1 MGDEPSASELERL
14 IARNHRETSADIARL
29 EQSIAAQRQ
38 DFDRYVLA
46 QVYVADQR
54 AWGDRITRLEQAYTD
69 MVRENAA
76 RMRGNRAAYWAAVG
90 AVLAAVVGAVMAYL
104 LAKGGAAK

>member
-1 MGDEPSASELERL
+1 MEEPSPSELERL
-14 IARNHRETSADIARL
+14 INRNHKETSTDIARL
-29 EQSIAAQRQ
+29 EAAIASQRA

-54 AWGDRITRLEQAYTD
+54 AWGDRIRRLEELYTD

-90 AVLAAVVGAVMAYL
+90 AVLAAIVGAVMAYL
-104 LAKGGAAK
+104 LAKGGAK

>member
-1 MGDEPSASELERL
+1 MTNEPTTSELERL
-14 IARNHRETSADIARL
+14 IARNHRETSTDIARL
-29 EQSIAAQRQ
+29 EQAIASQRA

-54 AWGDRITRLEQAYTD
+54 GLSDRMARLESQYAA
-69 MVRENAA
+69 MVQENAGRA
-76 RMRGNRAAYWAAVG
+76 RGNRAAFWAAAG

-104 LAKGGAAK
+104 LARGGGH